1 MTALT
6 DRDRAQERAA
16 RIRAGK
22 EKLSLEDVRR
32 MGLLDELPIDEL
44 PSSNRILLEELRVK
58 DMREVPQIQRDG
70 LVRQMILGG
79 VGGRIQVDGETLDLE
94 TETRE
99 IAGE

>member
-32 MGLLDELPIDEL
+32 MGLLGEL

-58 DMREVPQIQRDG
+58 DMSEVQQIQRDG

-79 VGGRIQVDGETLDLE
+79 VGGRIQVDGDTLDLE

-99 IAGE
+99 IAGG

>member
-6 DRDRAQERAA
+6 DRDSAQARAL
-16 RIRAGK
+16 RIQRGK

-32 MGLLDELPIDEL
+32 MGLLDELPE
-44 PSSNRILLEELRVK
+44 SGRALLEELRVK
-58 DMREVPQIQRDG
+58 DMDELAQVRRDG

-79 VGGRIQVDGETLDLE
+79 VGGRIQIDGETLDLE

>member
-32 MGLLDELPIDEL
+32 MGLLDELQL
-44 PSSNRILLEELRVK
+44 PSSNSILLEELRVK
-58 DMREVPQIQRDG
+58 DMSEVRQIQRDG
-70 LVRQMILGG
+70 LVRQLIRGG
-79 VGGRIQVDGETLDLE
+79 VKGPIRIDGETLDLD
-94 TETRE
+94 TEARE